1 MSGRHITTIADII
14 HEQHSRYDRYNNG
27 TGTDAAFDTTTEADV
42 DGIQRDWTGAVR
54 YGKNPTGKSGTH
66 VRRQHK
72 SPSDGEQ

>member
-1 MSGRHITTIADII
+1 MSGRHIKTIADII
-14 HEQHSRYDRYNNG
+14 HEQHGRYDRYNNG
-27 TGTDAAFDTTTEADV
+27 TGSDPAFDTTTEADV
-42 DGIQRDWTGAVR
+42 DGLQGDWTGDVR

>member
-1 MSGRHITTIADII
+1 MSGRHIKTIADII

-27 TGTDAAFDTTTEADV
+27 TGSDPAFDTTTEADI
-42 DGIQRDWTGAVR
+42 DGGQGNWTGDVR

-72 SPSDGEQ
+72 GTSN